1 MFTMDTVSAKGVHR
15 QNPAEYEQLRRQK
28 YIQGVEVERPAVV
41 SINLLV
47 SSLAINEFLNRIHPF
62 KDDPPD
68 SYARIILDL
77 CGNSL
82 SNESEKSFSQDLYN
96 SKLTGLGDCI
106 PFLRMP
112 ELMPSNLNNL
122 Y

>member
-1 MFTMDTVSAKGVHR
+1 VHR
-15 QNPAEYEQLRRQK
+15 QNPAEYEHLRRQK
-28 YIQGVEVERPAVV
+28 YIQGVEVERPAVI
-41 SINLLV
+41 SINLMV

-82 SNESEKSFSQDLYN
+82 SNESEKSFTQDMYN
-96 SKLTGLGDCI
+96 SMSTGLGDSI

-112 ELMPSNLNNL
+112 ELKYFNSMNSI
-122 Y
+122 